1 MGDEV
6 YRWTQNDHHFEP
18 DSAESANNGSWNG
31 WKKQE
36 DANGDDRVVWEMV
49 QFHSGYTYEDF
60 IRGISID
67 TDSDGGS
74 GGFSDA
80 SFVSEDG
87 ILTQLATVAAHDK
100 GPEKVVLVIDELNRG
115 DVGSIFG
122 EAILAIEADKRGDWP
137 IRLKHDA
144 PEGYDGGRT
153 LTLPENLYIIG
164 TMNTADESVALIDH
178 AVRRRFRFID
188 VLPSEGVLH
197 DYYKGEVP
205 ARVQRQITG
214 LFVELSRKLD
224 LDPEYAIGHSYFMHN
239 DAEEWV
245 SDGEKVGR
253 WNTELLPLLRDYY
266 QKGVLSENPAGYFG
280 IKNSSQKDFTIQSK
294 WEEIKEER
302 NPYVVNINDYEEGS
316 RNPEKWFEHGFIAG
330 GWKQVDIKTDDGCI
344 RIEGNRYEIKT
355 KYIDDDSGSIP
366 SEEQIIKNRRI
377 NTNIFDGY
385 VDTTGNDTHIK
396 ERHIDEKNIHYPDK
410 SESSLHDIINVAEDG
425 DVVLPRWDKDSSNKK
440 GVVALSV
447 VTSGRTIECFE
458 QSKQRI
464 DQIFDNQST
473 NSYVENVDRY
483 KRSDDVGLGE
493 HYPDGVV
500 RVNHLFS
507 LPCIRELSGCDNPD
521 REIGTQVIGSNKR
534 IGNKDQIP
542 GNFKDEM
549 IVDITDK
556 NTDTKHFRPV
566 GTASG
571 LKNKYKK
578 CFLYQIVS
586 YFQKEYRFSPHDL
599 PDKYLNDE
607 GGRVREV
614 ERQLQGMSAVYG
626 ERNPELSVVD
636 GSEDAPFRARVWI
649 PVFSDPFAIRDDEL
663 LFDGE
668 NIHVISRVR
677 DNEIPDPVD
686 FNSNDKFDPEEHLYR
701 YNRCSN
707 ELCEPE
713 CSTNK
718 ENNHEW
724 NYRGSLSVCEFIKR
738 RIIEEL
744 NYSDGK
750 NDQQLRILYRAA
762 LFCDRNAE
770 YLNQQD
776 SYDGYQEVGERI
788 AEKFNSIDQSRW
800 KYNELPR
807 CEQICPSGLDAPLPD
822 DSAGT
827 ASSTVNIIGDVAD
840 CINPKVEDK
849 DILGF
854 EKDGDDG
861 WYIIDDKEQL
871 ENELGSLQFN
881 LEAVLESRGNN
892 QDPPDWYG
900 KIISGED

>member
-1 MGDEV
+1 
-6 YRWTQNDHHFEP
+6 
-18 DSAESANNGSWNG
+18 
-31 WKKQE
+31 
-36 DANGDDRVVWEMV
+36 
-49 QFHSGYTYEDF
+49 
-60 IRGISID
+60 
-67 TDSDGGS
+67 
-74 GGFSDA
+74 
-80 SFVSEDG
+80 VSEDG
-87 ILTQLATVAAHDK
+87 ILTQLATVAAHDD

-137 IRLKHDA
+137 IRLKYDA

-164 TMNTADESVALIDH
+164 TMNTADESVALIDN

-214 LFVELSRKLD
+214 LFVELSKQLD
-224 LDPEYAIGHSYFMHN
+224 LDSEYAIGHSYFMH
-239 DAEEWV
+239 DEAEKRVFTRGE
-245 SDGEKVGR
+245 DENLIPGEKINR
-253 WNTELLPLLRDYY
+253 WKTDLLPLLKEYFE
-266 QKGVLSENPAGYFG
+266 KGVPIYNPAGYFDVETD
-280 IKNSSQKDFTIQSK
+280 SEDEFSVRSTLKDIEK
-294 WEEIKEER
+294 GR
-302 NPYVVNINDYEEGS
+302 NGYVVNIKDYGEGS
-316 RNPEKWFEHGFIAG
+316 RNPEKWFEHGFVAG
-330 GWKQVDIKTDDGCI
+330 GRDLVHLDIKDKCIKIDGI
-344 RIEGNRYEIKT
+344 KYRIEDKYFDDEDKFKPDDDDIKKDERVHEKIFHKDISSHT
-355 KYIDDDSGSIP
+355 RDDSYINGDYIDEESID
-366 SEEQIIKNRRI
+366 R
-377 NTNIFDGY
+377 TA
-385 VDTTGNDTHIK
+385 
-396 ERHIDEKNIHYPDK
+396 
-410 SESSLHDIINVAEDG
+410 SSLSAIENVAEQG
-425 DVVLPRWDKDSSNKK
+425 DIVLPRWNRGDAGNK
-440 GVVALSV
+440 GAVAISV
-447 VTSGRTIECFE
+447 VTSDHAIECFD
-458 QSKQRI
+458 QSKVGIDRI
-464 DQIFDNQST
+464 FNNQSP
-473 NSYVENVDRY
+473 NSYVKKKSTYEESNAI
-483 KRSDDVGLGE
+483 GLGE

-507 LPCIRELSGCDNPD
+507 LPCISEICTYDNTKENTD
-521 REIGTQVIGSNKR
+521 DNINEKIGTQAIG
-534 IGNKDQIP
+534 GNKNNESKDRIP
-542 GNFKDEM
+542 GNFEDDVIED
-549 IVDITDK
+549 VTGG
-556 NTDTKHFRPV
+556 KHLHPRP
-566 GTASG
+566 TAGPIKS
-571 LKNKYKK
+571 NYKRMML
-578 CFLYQIVS
+578 FQIVS
-586 YFQKEYRFSPHDL
+586 YFQKEYRFSPYDL

-607 GGRVREV
+607 GGLLRKY
-614 ERQLQGMSAVYG
+614 ERQQQGMGAVHG
-626 ERNPELSVVD
+626 PRNPELSVVD
-636 GSEDAPFRARVWI
+636 GSANAPFRTRVWI

-663 LFDGE
+663 LFDGK
-668 NIHVISRVR
+668 NIHVISRVT
-677 DNEIPDPVD
+677 DNEIPAPAE
-686 FNSNDKFDPEEHLYR
+686 FNFNDKFDPEEHLYR

-892 QDPPDWYG
+892 QDPPDWY
-900 KIISGED
+900 ENHL